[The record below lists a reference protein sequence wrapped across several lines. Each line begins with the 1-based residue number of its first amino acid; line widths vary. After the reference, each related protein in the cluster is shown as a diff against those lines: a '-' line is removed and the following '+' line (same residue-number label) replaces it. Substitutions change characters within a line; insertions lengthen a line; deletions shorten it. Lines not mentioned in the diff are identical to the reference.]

1 MLYIAN
7 QKHTNFD
14 TDKICPLAIN
24 YEFVLF
30 YDIGPRGLYN
40 KTIRTR
46 NVKQMYIF
54 IYKQVRYIANHKH
67 TNFDNHPRLLQNLYI
82 MNP

>member
-1 MLYIAN
+1 MSISHKLWIR
-7 QKHTNFD
+7 
-14 TDKICPLAIN
+14 I
-24 YEFVLF
+24 VLW
-30 YDIGPRGLYN
+30 YRPQGLYN

-54 IYKQVRYIANHKH
+54 INKQVRYIANHKH
-67 TNFDNHPRLLQNLYI
+67 TNFDKHPRLLQNPYI